1 MLKKLVSERLHVPEE
16 QQHLLF
22 RGQLLADDKR
32 LSDSRIGPNASV
44 SVDTEAVLQRLRR
57 EHEER
62 LQRISLGDLEQL
74 ARHLLTKEPLAE
86 PAGERK
92 PEALSPDKEEEKE
105 AAQ

>member
-1 MLKKLVSERLHVPEE
+1 M
-16 QQHLLF
+16 
-22 RGQLLADDKR
+22 
-32 LSDSRIGPNASV
+32 
-44 SVDTEAVLQRLRR
+44 LQRLRR